1 MWWTTFLCNKQ
12 ITYAMNNLIVQW
24 TTYLC
29 NKQLTCVMKNLLVQW
44 TPYLCYEQL
53 SCAIHKLLMQWTTYL
68 CNEQLTCAM
77 NNLLVQWTTYWCN
90 EQLTCAMNNLLVQW
104 IISQIFESTL
114 SQFFY
119 LTNTTLRLFF
129 YLKHGQTWVGFCRS
143 VFFVKYFYFFTKKLT
158 VQKYLLLLALSEH
171 ELQAQEYVI
180 KVVLFSLALEE

>member
-77 NNLLVQWTTYWCN
+77 NNLLVQW
-90 EQLTCAMNNLLVQW
+90 

-119 LTNTTLRLFF
+119 LTNTTFRLFF

-180 KVVLFSLALEE
+180 KVVLFFL

>member
-1 MWWTTFLCNKQ
+1 
-12 ITYAMNNLIVQW
+12 
-24 TTYLC
+24 
-29 NKQLTCVMKNLLVQW
+29 
-44 TPYLCYEQL
+44 
-53 SCAIHKLLMQWTTYL
+53 MQWTTYL

-119 LTNTTLRLFF
+119 LTNTTFRLFF

-180 KVVLFSLALEE
+180 KVVLFFFSFRGVIYQFWFEPERNRVFATSSLWLRNPMPFLNHF